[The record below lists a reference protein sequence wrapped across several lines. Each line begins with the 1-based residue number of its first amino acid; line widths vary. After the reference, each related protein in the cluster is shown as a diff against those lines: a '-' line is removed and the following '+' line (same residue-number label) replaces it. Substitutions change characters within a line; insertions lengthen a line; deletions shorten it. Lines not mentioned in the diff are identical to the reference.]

1 MVEIY
6 SHVIYNLP
14 SLSEEES
21 PWPGIEPS
29 NSVSRVERPVQP
41 GGYITKVNLS
51 SIYRTFCAVEQGKI
65 CTFPCRRGGEGAIEL
80 VGEGS
85 REALL

>member
-1 MVEIY
+1 V
-6 SHVIYNLP
+6 NLNRN
-14 SLSEEES
+14 
-21 PWPGIEPS
+21 
-29 NSVSRVERPVQP
+29 NSAEKD
-41 GGYITKVNLS
+41 TKVRDLLGPNLGHLKNQPQTLVSCS